1 MSSSELG
8 APASAGFSCGRFEC
22 EWMGGLRALIE
33 VLVLLT
39 VGVSM
44 AADFYKD
51 LGVSRDASSD
61 DIKKAYRKLASQL
74 HPDKNPGD
82 KKSET
87 RFKAVNRAHQVLSDP
102 EKRKLFDEFG
112 EDGLREGFNPQ
123 AARAYQRAAS
133 GAGGRG
139 RVPGGAVNIE
149 DLFGGA
155 AQGGGLSDLFGDL
168 FGGGGGARARRGPAR
183 GADLQSEVAVDFA
196 SALRGAE
203 LKLRLQDG
211 GDEVTV
217 RVPAGAGDG
226 DKVRVAGQGAPG
238 AAGGQHG
245 DLLLTIRVQP
255 HPFFERSGLDLYLD
269 LPITAGEAYRG
280 AKVRAPTPDGPVT
293 LTVPKHAQSGQ
304 VLRLKGK
311 GVKRKGEVGDL
322 FVRFQIKLPSATSP
336 EVEKAIEAL
345 ENAMTGDV
353 RAGIS
358 F

>member
-1 MSSSELG
+1 
-8 APASAGFSCGRFEC
+8 
-22 EWMGGLRALIE
+22 
-33 VLVLLT
+33 
-39 VGVSM
+39 M

-51 LGVSRDASSD
+51 LGVSRDASAD
-61 DIKKAYRKLASQL
+61 EIKKAYRKLAGQL

-82 KKSET
+82 KKSEA
-87 RFKAVNRAHQVLSDP
+87 RFKAVNRAHQVLGDP

-112 EDGLREGFNPQ
+112 EDGLREGFDPH
-123 AARAYQRAAS
+123 AARAYARAAS
-133 GAGGRG
+133 GVGRG
-139 RVPGGAVNIE
+139 RGRGGAVNIE
-149 DLFGGA
+149 DFLSGGGG
-155 AQGGGLSDLFGDL
+155 QGGLGDLFGDL
-168 FGGGGGARARRGPAR
+168 FSGGGARGRRAPQR

-238 AAGGQHG
+238 AGGPPG

-269 LPITAGEAYRG
+269 LPITVGEAYRG

-293 LTVPKHAQSGQ
+293 LTVPRQAQSGQ
-304 VLRLKGK
+304 VARLKGK
-311 GVKRKGEVGDL
+311 GVKRKGETGDL
-322 FVRFQIKLPSATSP
+322 FVRFQVKLPTATSP
-336 EVEKAIEAL
+336 EVEKAIETL

-353 RAGIS
+353 RAGIA